1 MFIIEKSQNAD
12 EFWNIQNFS
21 HEDKSVL
28 TTRPF
33 SVIYLSRYLFL
44 LEKVGG
50 AEREIWRE
58 IETCFL
64 FFFLIFIYLFIY
76 LFLAMLGLCF
86 CARAFSS
93 CGEQGPLFIAV
104 RRPLT
109 IAASCCGAQAPDAQA
124 Q

>member
-58 IETCFL
+58 IETCF
-64 FFFLIFIYLFIY
+64 FFFFNFYLFIY
-76 LFLAMLGLCF
+76 LFIFGYVGSLFLCEGF
-86 CARAFSS
+86 
-93 CGEQGPLFIAV
+93 L
-104 RRPLT
+104 
-109 IAASCCGAQAPDAQA
+109 
-124 Q
+124 